1 MRFASLHL
9 RAYGLFSGT
18 VLDLESGG
26 AGLQIIFGVNEAG
39 KSSAL
44 RGVRDFLFGIPARTT
59 DNFVHDNTALR
70 VGAVIVGDDGTRHA
84 LMRRKGN
91 KAVLFE
97 FDEKNGG
104 ERSDHPV
111 DQNRIVRL
119 IPGVDEELFRML
131 FGLSHEA
138 LREGGRA
145 LLKGQGDVGTT
156 LFAAGAGLN
165 DVKSILQS
173 LEDKA
178 RELFLPGGK
187 APKINTEIREH
198 EISRKATR
206 DALVRP
212 QIWKELEAK
221 LQLVRAEVDRLES
234 RHQELQSSRAKKQ
247 RLWDLRPQ
255 AMQRHNLVQLLAE
268 LEDVVKLPDDARA
281 NVATSRDRATIAR
294 QQITEAKERVES
306 NQKNLATI
314 VVNKSYLDAAA
325 SIEAQH
331 HAAAAARD
339 GHQKLVA
346 LTATLSEKQKEV
358 ARLLAD
364 LASGTKIEAAE
375 ALLPSS
381 AVATRLKVL
390 LRQLN
395 QIIPAR
401 DAAERNGEKA
411 TERLQAADAALKGID
426 SPGDVSGLE
435 AAIEAVQREGEPE
448 RSLNTATA
456 KVKEIADDVRRR
468 CAALEQGE
476 ATLVSLPLPQNASV
490 EQFKKTLQGF
500 ETTGAALEAEEKK
513 LRSDIAQ
520 RESDI
525 RQLEATGSVAT
536 AETLGA
542 ARKRRDQIWMGV
554 RHGYVERLRPLADIK
569 KDLALEREL
578 PEEYERQVRSTDEQA
593 DLFHADTARATKYAG
608 HQDRIKVMSIELD
621 RVAHEKAALASAR
634 AADAEAWSQV
644 LESLKLSARGP
655 EALLEWLRDHEQAM
669 KRIGDR
675 GAATAERE
683 AIEAAIAT
691 GRATLKVAY
700 AQASIPVPDMPTLAA
715 LLAHARAQLKAAQDC
730 TAKIDALQKEKKNA
744 ERDIAAARAEILKLN
759 AQSDKL
765 MHDAAADLKALSL
778 PSTTS
783 VDEIEV
789 RLEQLTQLA
798 GALSD
803 ARETQASI
811 NVSKALW
818 DRFEQGMQELAKQL
832 ASEVPGQPEQ
842 YLALAAK
849 FYETLGANRK
859 AELRREALDA
869 AIAIDNQTIQGE
881 TAKLTAAEK
890 TVSDFVT
897 LAKCNDANDLE
908 AAIDASERLR
918 EAKRDLQTLDTG
930 LRQFSKEERED
941 LLQGAVAEDPDTL
954 QAELN
959 RMGAAIE
966 ELEPQVKAA
975 QAAAADVKGDLD
987 KIDGTA
993 LAVTARETMEH
1004 HAAAIQRDVGEYV
1017 RTRIAHALLR
1027 NAIRTY
1033 QDRSQGPL
1041 VTRASTWFSFITAN
1055 RYTRLVVDYDG
1066 DDRVMLAERADGKRL
1081 GMTDL
1086 SEGTAD
1092 QLYLALRLAA
1102 IEGRLKSSSPVPLI
1116 LDDALLAFDDRRAAA
1131 ALKALAKLAKNN
1143 QVILFTHHAHIVEL
1157 AQQELQFGEYG
1168 THELKLAALPS

>member
-1 MRFASLHL
+1 MKFASLHL
-9 RAYGLFSGT
+9 RAYGPFSGT

-26 AGLQIIFGVNEAG
+26 AGFQIVFGVNEAG

-70 VGAVIVGDDGTRHA
+70 VGAVLVGDDGKRHP

-97 FDEKNGG
+97 FDEKNGA
-104 ERSDHPV
+104 EQSDHPQG
-111 DQNRIVRL
+111 QNRIVQL

-165 DVKSILQS
+165 DVKGILQS
-173 LEDKA
+173 LDDKA

-187 APKINTEIREH
+187 APKINAEIREH

-212 QIWKELEAK
+212 QVWKEIEAK
-221 LQLVRAEVDRLES
+221 LQLARAQVDRLES
-234 RHQELQSSRAKKQ
+234 QRQELHSSRAKKQ

-281 NVATSRDRATIAR
+281 NVATSRERATSAREQIA
-294 QQITEAKERVES
+294 EATERVEI
-306 NQKNLATI
+306 NQKILATI
-314 VVNKSYLDAAA
+314 VVNKCYLDAAA

-339 GHQKLVA
+339 GHQELVA
-346 LTATLSEKQKEV
+346 LTATLSEKQKDV

-364 LASGTKIEAAE
+364 LAPGTKVEAAE
-375 ALLPSS
+375 ALLPNS

-390 LRQLN
+390 VRQLN
-395 QIIPAR
+395 HLFSAR
-401 DAAERNGEKA
+401 DAAQRNGEKA
-411 TERLQAADAALKGID
+411 TERLQSTDAALRGIA

-435 AAIEAVQREGEPE
+435 AAIEAAQREGDPE

-456 KVKEIADDVRRR
+456 KIKEIADDVRRR
-468 CAALEQGE
+468 CAALEHDE
-476 ATLVSLPLPQNASV
+476 ATLVSLPLPQKASV

-500 ETTGAALEAEEKK
+500 ETTAAALEAEDKK

-520 RESDI
+520 RETDI
-525 RQLEATGSVAT
+525 RQLEATGSVVT
-536 AETLGA
+536 AEILGA
-542 ARKRRDQIWMGV
+542 ARKRRDEIWVGI
-554 RHGYVERLRPLADIK
+554 RQAYVDRLRPLADVK
-569 KDLALEREL
+569 KDFSLEREL

-621 RVAHEKAALASAR
+621 RVAKEKAALASAR
-634 AADAEAWSQV
+634 AVDAESWSQV
-644 LESLKLSARGP
+644 LKSLKLSARGP

-669 KRIGDR
+669 KRIADR
-675 GAATAERE
+675 GAAAGERE

-691 GRATLKVAY
+691 GRATLKAAY
-700 AQASIPVPDMPTLAA
+700 AQASIRVPDMPTLAA
-715 LLAHARAQLKAAQDC
+715 LLAHARGQLKVAQDC
-730 TAKIDALQKEKKNA
+730 AAKIDALQKEKNNA
-744 ERDIAAARAEILKLN
+744 ERDIAAARAETMKLN

-765 MHDAAADLKALSL
+765 MSDAAVDLKALAL
-778 PSTTS
+778 PSPTS
-783 VDEIEV
+783 VDEIEM

-803 ARETQASI
+803 ARETQATI

-818 DRFEQGMQELAKQL
+818 DRFEHGMQELAKQL
-832 ASEVPGQPEQ
+832 ASEVPRQPEQ
-842 YLALAAK
+842 YLALASK

-859 AELRREALDA
+859 AESRREALDA
-869 AIAIDNQTIQGE
+869 AIAIDNQMIQSE

-890 TVSDFVT
+890 TVSDFIA
-897 LAKCNDANDLE
+897 LAKCNDANALE

-918 EAKRDLQTLDTG
+918 KAERDLQTLDTG

-941 LLQGAVAEDPDTL
+941 LLQAAVAEDPDIL
-954 QAELN
+954 QAELD
-959 RMGAAIE
+959 RTAAAIE
-966 ELEPQVKAA
+966 ALEPQIRAA
-975 QAAAADVKGDLD
+975 QAAAAEAKGDLD

-993 LAVTARETMEH
+993 LAVTAREIMEH
-1004 HAAAIQRDVGEYV
+1004 HAAAIQRDADEYV
-1017 RTRIAHALLR
+1017 RTRIAHALLS

-1041 VTRASTWFSFITAN
+1041 VTRASTWFSFITES

-1066 DDRVMLAERADGKRL
+1066 DDRVMLVERADGKRL
-1081 GMTDL
+1081 GMTHL

-1116 LDDALLAFDDRRAAA
+1116 LDDALLAFDDRRAVA
-1131 ALKALAKLAKNN
+1131 ALNALAKLAKDN
-1143 QVILFTHHAHIVEL
+1143 QVILFTHHSHIVEL
-1157 AQQELQFGEYG
+1157 AQRELQVGEYG